1 MTDTTRRRFLQYGVG
16 AGALLAL
23 PAAARR
29 GLAGGLTGRPAS
41 ALTGR
46 LRKFREPLPV
56 PGSGLVVATP
66 SGPGQYSFTQR
77 EITRRLHPDLPPTT
91 VWAYDDGSGL
101 AGQAGSFGMV
111 LAAESGTPL
120 HVSYTNQLPD
130 VYPDWI
136 PVDTRLTSPNGL
148 TVRPMTHL
156 HGGFVAAASD
166 GNPLTDGGLG
176 YAPGETQH
184 VDYSNELPQMPASL
198 RWFHDHG
205 MGTTRLNVFAGLA
218 AGYLIRDSHD
228 TGTEPNPAGIPGG
241 AYEIPLVIQDR
252 LFRADGKFLYPV
264 SDIPGVTWIGEYFG
278 DHMLVNGKVWPYL
291 DVEPRMYRFRV
302 LNGCNARIMS
312 LSFAGLP
319 MWQIGAEGGLFDVPV
334 RVRQLVLAS
343 AERADVLGRLPRPGR
358 PDAGTAQPHPRSPR
372 VHPGAGPG
380 AGHADPG
387 GHLGDPPRP
396 AVGPG
401 QPAGAAGQPA
411 PPGHHPLHHAERDRR
426 GDGGLVP
433 EPERDGL
440 RAVTGDGDAE
450 GRHRGGLGLGEHDR

>member
-1 MTDTTRRRFLQYGVG
+1 MARPAPERPEPLAIGESGDGQQAREVANAMTDTTRRRFLQYGVG

-29 GLAGGLTGRPAS
+29 GLAQGLTGRPAS

-46 LRKFREPLPV
+46 LRKFRAPLPV
-56 PGSGLVVATP
+56 PGNGLVVATP

-136 PVDTRLTSPNGL
+136 PVDTRLTSPNGR

-166 GNPLTDGGLG
+166 GNPLTDGGMG

-184 VDYSNELPQMPASL
+184 VEYSNELPQMPASL

-205 MGTTRLNVFAGLA
+205 MGTTRLNVFA
-218 AGYLIRDSHD
+218 
-228 TGTEPNPAGIPGG
+228 
-241 AYEIPLVIQDR
+241 
-252 LFRADGKFLYPV
+252 
-264 SDIPGVTWIGEYFG
+264 W
-278 DHMLVNGKVWPYL
+278 
-291 DVEPRMYRFRV
+291 
-302 LNGCNARIMS
+302 
-312 LSFAGLP
+312 
-319 MWQIGAEGGLFDVPV
+319 
-334 RVRQLVLAS
+334 
-343 AERADVLGRLPRPGR
+343 
-358 PDAGTAQPHPRSPR
+358 
-372 VHPGAGPG
+372 
-380 AGHADPG
+380 
-387 GHLGDPPRP
+387 
-396 AVGPG
+396 
-401 QPAGAAGQPA
+401 
-411 PPGHHPLHHAERDRR
+411 PPG
-426 GDGGLVP
+426 
-433 EPERDGL
+433 
-440 RAVTGDGDAE
+440 T
-450 GRHRGGLGLGEHDR
+450 